1 MYLYVYFLIERFV
14 IEHDL
19 FDFNDERNFI
29 IWLDMNYHNMNFCNW
44 EVYKGTSICD
54 SFWIITFN
62 AFEIDFF
69 FDNKYN
75 ITIVRNITNKLK
87 VILFSKLD

>member
-29 IWLDMNYHNMNFCNW
+29 IWLDMNYHFVIENFIRAHPF
-44 EVYKGTSICD
+44 V
-54 SFWIITFN
+54 II
-62 AFEIDFF
+62 FELLGLMLS
-69 FDNKYN
+69 
-75 ITIVRNITNKLK
+75 R
-87 VILFSKLD
+87 